1 MSTIANQKIQAL
13 LAQIQLYHGIDG
25 LLRLEES
32 VNAICDKYQCP
43 LPLAQKHF
51 LTGMKHDRLDQLDA
65 AIEQYHLCLSQCSE
79 SDIILNLHVHIV
91 MGSIYA
97 DREDYNEAHRIYQ
110 VVLDKVHFLD
120 DNYLAFAYTNISD
133 FYLCLKQYESAYQL
147 ATLGEKSG
155 RIVGNSVNQSICL
168 LNMGYALGHLGQH
181 SQAVKH
187 IEQAKAIAKTLT
199 NTRNEAIAYGYLG
212 QVKSLANSYE
222 KSEVIANFE
231 QAETLF
237 QKVFDAHNQT
247 ENLIY
252 FAAYLEQQGEDIRAL
267 EICSQLKDKI
277 DPLSNYGFFETLYK
291 TQIKLAEKRQDYGEL
306 LKLQR
311 EYIAAGEHA
320 LNRAQQREYV
330 GILNNVA
337 QINAEQ
343 DRLLLS
349 RMEEQI
355 GLITEVG
362 QYIATNEN
370 IKEHLPFIYNK
381 VCSIFPSEEF
391 GIALYDEAS
400 QILSYDYFYDQDGF
414 VESTSIDCSQERSVG
429 SYVVTNK
436 VTVHLNRIVEES
448 FDVIVPKQYREAND
462 KVQYNSKEKPVQSI
476 MLTPIMLGNKVL
488 GVLSVQHALPD
499 QYQQVHRNLFEKL
512 ASFIAI
518 ALENHVQRQELRQ
531 ANMMLDELS
540 KTDPLTKLYNRYQ
553 LDKIGPKLV
562 HSATSNEQN
571 LSVVMI
577 DIDYYKGYND
587 FHGHQ
592 AGDKALTQLAAQMRS
607 AFSSEDD
614 YLFRYG
620 GDEFLV
626 LCGNQ
631 STHEINSK
639 IETLQKAVRALELT
653 NPLSHCSQYL
663 SLSIGAA
670 NYTQMPNNYAT
681 FELLF
686 NLADKELY
694 KAKQKG
700 RNCYS
705 IVSRT
710 IHITANLFNET

>member
-1 MSTIANQKIQAL
+1 MSTIAVQKIQAL
-13 LAQIQLYHGIDG
+13 FAQIQLYHGIDG

-51 LTGMKHDRLDQLDA
+51 LAGMKHDRLDQLDE
-65 AIEQYHLCLSQCSE
+65 AIEQYNLCLSQCSN

-97 DREDYNEAHRIYQ
+97 DREDYNEAYRIYQ

-133 FYLCLKQYESAYQL
+133 FYLCLKEYQSAYEL
-147 ATLGEKSG
+147 AALGEKSG
-155 RIVGNSVNQSICL
+155 RTVGNYVNQSICL
-168 LNMGYALGHLGQH
+168 LNMGFALGHLRQH
-181 SQAVKH
+181 EKAVKY
-187 IEQAKAIAKTLT
+187 IEQAKSIAATLT

-212 QVKSLANSYE
+212 QVKSLANCYE

-237 QKVFDAHNQT
+237 KKVFDAHNQT
-247 ENLIY
+247 ENLIC
-252 FAAYLEQQGEDIRAL
+252 FAAYLEQQNDDARAF
-267 EICSQLKDKI
+267 EICHQLKDKV
-277 DPLSNYGFFETLYK
+277 DASSNYGFFETFYK
-291 TQIKLAEKRQDYGEL
+291 TQIKLAEKRQDHRSL
-306 LKLQR
+306 LQLQR
-311 EYIAAGEHA
+311 EYIAAGENA
-320 LNRAQQREYV
+320 LNRAQHRECV
-330 GILNNVA
+330 GILNSVA
-337 QINAEQ
+337 QINTEQ
-343 DRLLLS
+343 DRLLLA

-370 IKEHLPFIYNK
+370 IKENLPFIYNK
-381 VCSIFPSEEF
+381 VGSIFPSEEF
-391 GIALYDEAS
+391 GIALYDEVS

-414 VESTSIDCSQERSVG
+414 VESTSIDCSKEHSVG
-429 SYVVTNK
+429 SYVVKNK
-436 VTVHLNRIVEES
+436 ETVHLNRIVEES
-448 FDVIVPKQYREAND
+448 FDVMVPKQYRETSD
-462 KVQYNSKEKPVQSI
+462 KVQYKSKEKPVQSI

-518 ALENHVQRQELRQ
+518 ALENYVQRQELRQ

-553 LDKIGPKLV
+553 LDKIGPKLAKV
-562 HSATSNEQN
+562 AAQEKHHLA
-571 LSVVMI
+571 VIMI
-577 DIDYYKGYND
+577 DIDYYKGFND

-592 AGDKALTQLAAQMRS
+592 MGDHALTEVSAQMKK
-607 AFSSEDD
+607 AFSSQGD

-620 GDEFLV
+620 GDEFMV
-626 LCGNQ
+626 LCYNQ
-631 STHEINSK
+631 STHS
-639 IETLQKAVRALELT
+639 IEQKLSSLQESVKGLGLS
-653 NPLSHCSQYL
+653 NPLSECSQFLTL
-663 SLSIGAA
+663 SMGAA
-670 NYTQMPNNYAT
+670 NYTQMESHYMS
-681 FELLF
+681 FDLLC

-694 KAKQKG
+694 KAKKLG
-700 RNCYS
+700 KNTFS
-705 IVSRT
+705 MVSRT
-710 IHITANLFNET
+710 AEFT